1 MFISRLLDVYSYM
14 DLLRQ
19 FNIFKTLF
27 LNERNMNYIEK
38 NRKINIGEISFMRNI
53 NDCIDNNNFRIFGR
67 FIDNDQIIDNFI
79 YL

>member
-1 MFISRLLDVYSYM
+1 MFISRLLDVYSYL

-19 FNIFKTLF
+19 FNVFKALF

-53 NDCIDNNNFRIFGR
+53 SDCIDNNNFRIFGR
-67 FIDNDQIIDNFI
+67 LIDND
-79 YL
+79 